1 APLAGWTSYPPL
13 SALWVGGTGPG
24 TTHWPFIP
32 ALLNYLGLFLCFMY
46 VCAYYVRLGARV
58 LNIAVSI
65 VLSALLAIPANWF
78 VQYVAFDGQ
87 SCWFLAIF
95 ILGFSSI
102 MGAVNYL
109 TTIIKLRCPGMTM
122 FRMPLSVWAL
132 FITSILVLLATPV
145 LASVLLLNLLDH
157 HRLTS
162 FFRPL
167 GWIDQSPGVVGGI
180 STMSQ
185 GGFALLHQHLFWFYS

>member
-1 APLAGWTSYPPL
+1 FL
-13 SALWVGGTGPG
+13 S
-24 TTHWPFIP
+24 
-32 ALLNYLGLFLCFMY
+32 
-46 VCAYYVRLGARV
+46 
-58 LNIAVSI
+58 
-65 VLSALLAIPANWF
+65 
-78 VQYVAFDGQ
+78 
-87 SCWFLAIF
+87 IF

-145 LASVLLLNLLDH
+145 LASVLFMNLLEH

-162 FFRPL
+162 FFLPFN
-167 GWIDQSPGVVGGI
+167 WVVGNALETN
-180 STMSQ
+180 S
-185 GGFALLHQHLFWFYS
+185 GGGYPLLHQHLFWFYSHPAVYIMILPAMGMVSDIIPVFARKPIFGYRPMVYAIAGIAFLGFIVWAHHMFQSGMNPTLGTTFAISTMFIAV